1 MVSAT
6 TILRTLA
13 QPDIPG
19 GRWVQ
24 TGYVLADLFL
34 IFLNALAVYYFRYAP
49 DWLPA
54 LLSGAPARLPTDPLG
69 AYLSFYLPYAG
80 LLVLS
85 FQAQALYSTQRTRTS
100 LDESL
105 AVFKAVLLAT
115 LLLTSFIYLSGVKT
129 ISRLVIVWS
138 GLLNAVTLSA
148 WRAWKREVVEQR
160 ARSGNGARNVII
172 VGAGRMGHELARHIE
187 QNRQFGLVVKGFLD
201 GNHAA
206 DPRVLG
212 KIEDLASVTRS
223 QFIDEVLLTIPS
235 ARDVVRSVAQEAR
248 RLRLDV
254 KVIPELY
261 DGLAWRAPIEYL
273 GDFPVMSLHREPIPA
288 LGQLVKRSLDFVGA
302 SLGLLF
308 LSPLLCL
315 IALAIK
321 LDSPGPV
328 FYRSRR
334 VGRKAREFV
343 CYKFRTMVADAEARK
358 DGLRHL
364 NERRGPFFKI
374 SNDPRL
380 TSLGKLLRKYS
391 LDELLQ
397 LWNVLKGEMSLV
409 GPRPH
414 PVDDYRQYTLDCLRR
429 LDVTP
434 GLTGLWQV
442 SARRDPSFE
451 RNLALDLE
459 YIETWNLWLDLKILL
474 RTAGVVA
481 KGEGQ

>member
-1 MVSAT
+1 MRPAV
-6 TILRTLA
+6 
-13 QPDIPG
+13 PG

-24 TGYVLADLFL
+24 TAYVFADLTFIL
-34 IFLNALAVYYFRYAP
+34 LNALAVYYFRFVP

-54 LLSGAPARLPTDPLG
+54 LLSGAPAPPPTEPLRE
-69 AYLSFYLPYAG
+69 YLGFYLPYAG
-80 LLVLS
+80 LLVLACH
-85 FQAQALYSTQRTRTS
+85 AQALYSTPRARTS
-100 LDESL
+100 VDESL
-105 AVFKAVLLAT
+105 AVFKAVFLAT

-129 ISRLVIVWS
+129 ISRLVIVSS
-138 GLLNAVTLSA
+138 GLLNAVTLAA
-148 WRAWKREVVEQR
+148 WRAWRRSVVEER
-160 ARSGNGARNVII
+160 ARSGRGARNVII
-172 VGAGRMGHELARHIE
+172 VGAGRTGNELARHLE

-201 GNHAA
+201 GNHHA

-212 KIEDLASVTRS
+212 KIEDLASVVRGH
-223 QFIDEVLLTIPS
+223 FIDEVIVTVPS

-248 RLRLDV
+248 RLRFDV
-254 KVIPELY
+254 KVVPELC
-261 DGLAWRAPIEYL
+261 DGLAWGAPIEYL

-288 LGQLVKRSLDFVGA
+288 LGLLVKRTVDLIGA
-302 SLGLLF
+302 SLGLLL
-308 LSPLLCL
+308 LSPLLL
-315 IALAIK
+315 LVALAIR

-328 FYRSRR
+328 LYRSRR

-343 CYKFRTMVADAEARK
+343 CYKFRTMVADADSRK
-358 DGLRHL
+358 EELRHL

-374 SNDPRL
+374 ANDPRL
-380 TSLGKLLRKYS
+380 TRLGKFLRRYS
-391 LDELLQ
+391 LDELPQ

-459 YIETWNLWLDLKILL
+459 YIETWNLWLDLKVLL
-474 RTAGVVA
+474 RTVPTVLRGT
-481 KGEGQ
+481 GS

>member
-6 TILRTLA
+6 NILRTLA
-13 QPDIPG
+13 RPATPG

-24 TGYVLADLFL
+24 TGYVFADLLF
-34 IFLNALAVYYFRYAP
+34 IFLNALAVYYFRYVP

-54 LLSGAPARLPTDPLG
+54 LLSGAPASLPTDPLG

-80 LLVLS
+80 LLVLA

-105 AVFKAVLLAT
+105 AVFEAVLLAT

-172 VGAGRMGHELARHIE
+172 VGAGRMGHELARHLE

-212 KIEDLASVTRS
+212 KIEDLPSVARS
-223 QFIDEVLLTIPS
+223 QFIDEVLVTIPS
-235 ARDVVRSVAQEAR
+235 AREVVRSVAQEAR
-248 RLRLDV
+248 RHRLDV

-288 LGQLVKRSLDFVGA
+288 LGLLVKRSLDFVGA
-302 SLGLLF
+302 SLGLLL
-308 LSPLLCL
+308 LSPLLL
-315 IALAIK
+315 LFALAIK
-321 LDSPGPV
+321 FDSPGPV

-343 CYKFRTMVADAEARK
+343 CYKFRTMVADADARK

-391 LDELLQ
+391 LDELPQ

-474 RTAGVVA
+474 RTAAVVA

>member
-6 TILRTLA
+6 NILRTLA
-13 QPDIPG
+13 RPATPG

-24 TGYVLADLFL
+24 TGYVFADLLF
-34 IFLNALAVYYFRYAP
+34 IFLNALAVYYFRYVP

-80 LLVLS
+80 LLVLA

-105 AVFKAVLLAT
+105 AVFEAVLLAT

-172 VGAGRMGHELARHIE
+172 VGAGRMGHELARHLE

-212 KIEDLASVTRS
+212 KIEDLASVARA
-223 QFIDEVLLTIPS
+223 QFIDEVLVTIPS

-248 RLRLDV
+248 RHRLDV

-288 LGQLVKRSLDFVGA
+288 LGLLVKRSLDFVGA

-308 LSPLLCL
+308 LSPLLFL
-315 IALAIK
+315 LALAIK

-334 VGRKAREFV
+334 VGRKAREFA

-391 LDELLQ
+391 LDELPQ
-397 LWNVLKGEMSLV
+397 LWNVLSGEMSLV

-474 RTAGVVA
+474 RTAAVVA
-481 KGEGQ
+481 RGEGQ